1 MATAITHRHA
11 TFQIT
16 EKERKEEGKGF
27 HFKGR
32 ITWLFVFHIT
42 RWALEAAQ
50 ILLPK
55 NFQKADRSSN

>member
-32 ITWLFVFHIT
+32 IT
-42 RWALEAAQ
+42 
-50 ILLPK
+50 
-55 NFQKADRSSN
+55 